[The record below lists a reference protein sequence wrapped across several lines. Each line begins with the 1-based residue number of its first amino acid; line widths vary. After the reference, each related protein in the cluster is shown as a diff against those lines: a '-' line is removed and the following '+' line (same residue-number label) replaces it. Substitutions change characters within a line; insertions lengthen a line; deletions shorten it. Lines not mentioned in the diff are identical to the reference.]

1 MHTWLR
7 TVGVC
12 VLLLVARN
20 AEGQACSEE
29 TQARADV
36 SFRSGV
42 EAFEA
47 RRLDE
52 ALTQFESAYEA
63 CSTQPA
69 TLHRLGLVHAELD
82 HSAEAVEFLEAYVS
96 AAGRSLDRRARTEI
110 ERLLARHRPRVGQL
124 VVRADVPAMLF
135 IDGRARVR
143 LPLSSPIPV
152 VIGERTIRVEAPGR
166 TTFEGSVTVEAGRP
180 AEVFASLPR
189 VPVRRGTIRVTTPI
203 RQAEIRLDGELVGE
217 TPLRDVL
224 PVDVGSHVLSA
235 RRAGYVREQREVE
248 VVDENE
254 VAVEFR
260 LELAEEREEGAWGR
274 AEVVLPTDAAVV
286 RIDGRQVDASDLID
300 LPVGEHEL
308 VVEAPGRQ
316 THEER
321 FVVRRGET
329 ATLEPSLRWT
339 DEARAD
345 IAASASK
352 RRLWG
357 FISAGVGAAVAVGG
371 AAYLAWGES
380 RVDADE
386 LRAYGNCRGLV
397 ASLFDDA
404 YTPSAIEARAG
415 SGCYSASETPSPGQ
429 NPFFYAVPNGFEV
442 TARGASVV
450 ESTED
455 RAQSRVVGGVLLG
468 VGAAGAIAG
477 LVVALTA
484 PDEGEASGAE
494 AANRNPVDLRVGFTP
509 TSFSLS
515 GSF

>member
-1 MHTWLR
+1 MHKWLR
-7 TVGVC
+7 WVGVC
-12 VLLLVARN
+12 VVLLAARN
-20 AEGQACSEE
+20 AGAQACSEDA
-29 TQARADV
+29 QARADV

-96 AAGRSLDRRARTEI
+96 VAGRSLDRRARAEV
-110 ERLLARHRPRVGQL
+110 ERLLAHHRPRVGS
-124 VVRADVPAMLF
+124 VVLRSDVPATF
-135 IDGRARVR
+135 FVDGRRRGR
-143 LPLSSPIPV
+143 LPTSAPV
-152 VIGERTIRVEAPGR
+152 RVAVGERTIRVEAPGR
-166 TTFEGSVTVEAGRP
+166 TTFERQVNVAA
-180 AEVFASLPR
+180 AEPSELFASLPP
-189 VPVRRGTIRVTTPI
+189 VPVRRGTIRVTSPI

-248 VVDENE
+248 IVDESE
-254 VAVEFR
+254 VTVEFR
-260 LELAEEREEGAWGR
+260 LALAEERGEGEWGR
-274 AEVVLPTDAAVV
+274 VEVLLPSDAAVV
-286 RIDGRQVDASDLID
+286 HVDGRQVDASGLID
-300 LPVGEHEL
+300 LPAGEHDL
-308 VVEAPGRQ
+308 LVEAPGRHS
-316 THEER
+316 HEER

-329 ATLEPSLRWT
+329 TTLEPNLRWT
-339 DEARAD
+339 EDARASL
-345 IAASASK
+345 AASSSK

-357 FISAGVGAAVAVGG
+357 FIGAGVGAAVAVGG

-386 LRAYGNCRGLV
+386 LRSYGNCRGRV
-397 ASLFDDA
+397 ASLFDA
-404 YTPSAIEARAG
+404 QYTPSAIEAMTG
-415 SGCYSASETPSPGQ
+415 TDCYSASETPPPGQ
-429 NPFFYAVPNGFEV
+429 NPFFYAVPNGFDV
-442 TARGASVV
+442 TARGAAVV
-450 ESTED
+450 DSTED
-455 RAQSRVVGGVLLG
+455 RAQARLVGGVLLG

-477 LVVALTA
+477 LIVALTA
-484 PDEGEASGAE
+484 PDAGDAPGTET
-494 AANRNPVDLRVGFTP
+494 ANRSSFDLRVGFTP